1 MTDQIGTPGV
11 SATGVATPGSG
22 GRAATSRRRLRGNA
36 SIYIGLGMLLVMVV
50 AGILIPLLSP
60 HDPNEVGAN
69 QLLPPGG
76 TYLFGT
82 DMLGRDVFTRVFDAV
97 PIDLGAAFVGVLVP
111 FAIGTVVGT
120 LLGISRNR
128 AVNNV
133 VGSIIDG
140 INAFPFLIFVIALV
154 AFLGAGLW
162 SIILALS
169 LVNWARYAR
178 IARTRAVVVNE
189 QGYVEAARTL
199 GYGPIRTLFRHI
211 IPNVS
216 SETRA
221 YALSDFII
229 VIIAVAALS
238 FLGLGVNPPQAE
250 WGAMIKDG
258 SGIITLAW
266 WVAIF
271 PGLALCWAGISV
283 ALIAEGFSQ
292 RARETT
298 S

>member
-1 MTDQIGTPGV
+1 MSKKVRAEGTFAIIIGAGMMG
-11 SATGVATPGSG
+11 ALLLA
-22 GRAATSRRRLRGNA
+22 
-36 SIYIGLGMLLVMVV
+36 GL
-50 AGILIPLLSP
+50 LIPWFGKY
-60 HDPNEVGAN
+60 DANEISAS
-69 QLLPPGG
+69 QLMPPSRDN
-76 TYLFGT
+76 YFGT
-82 DMLGRDVFTRVFDAV
+82 DMLGRDVFARVFDAV
-97 PIDLGAAFVGVLVP
+97 FIDIGTAFAGVLIPLAV
-111 FAIGTVVGT
+111 GTIIGT

-128 AVNNV
+128 KVNSFI
-133 VGSIIDG
+133 GSLIDG

-154 AFLGAGLW
+154 AFLGAGLG

-178 IARTRAVVVNE
+178 IARTRAVVVNQ

-199 GYGPIRTLFRHI
+199 GYKPSRILFRHI

-258 SGIITLAW
+258 ANIITLAW
-266 WVAIF
+266 WGAVF
-271 PGLALCWAGISV
+271 PGLAICWAGISV
-283 ALIAEGFSQ
+283 AVFSEGLTKRIGEGNQ
-292 RARETT
+292 R
-298 S
+298 

>member
-1 MTDQIGTPGV
+1 MGAILL
-11 SATGVATPGSG
+11 A
-22 GRAATSRRRLRGNA
+22 
-36 SIYIGLGMLLVMVV
+36 GL
-50 AGILIPLLSP
+50 LIPWFGKYDANEISSDQLLSP
-60 HDPNEVGAN
+60 RSTH
-69 QLLPPGG
+69 
-76 TYLFGT
+76 YFGT
-82 DMLGRDVFTRVFDAV
+82 DMLGRDVFARVFDAV
-97 PIDLGAAFVGVLVP
+97 FIDIGTAFAGVLIPLGV
-111 FAIGTVVGT
+111 GTIVGT

-128 AVNNV
+128 RVNSFI
-133 VGSIIDG
+133 GSLIDG

-154 AFLGAGLW
+154 SFLGAGLG

-178 IARTRAVVVNE
+178 IARTRAVVVNQ

-199 GYGPIRTLFRHI
+199 GYKPSRILFRHI

-221 YALSDFII
+221 YALSDFTI

-258 SGIITLAW
+258 ANIITLAW
-266 WVAIF
+266 WTAVF
-271 PGLALCWAGISV
+271 PGLAICWTGISV
-283 ALIAEGFSQ
+283 AVFSEGLTKRIGEGNQ
-292 RARETT
+292 
-298 S
+298 

>member
-1 MTDQIGTPGV
+1 MSKKATKVRPAGTLG
-11 SATGVATPGSG
+11 
-22 GRAATSRRRLRGNA
+22 
-36 SIYIGLGMLLVMVV
+36 IYIGSGMMAAMLL
-50 AGILIPLLSP
+50 AGLLIPMFGKY
-60 HDPNEVGAN
+60 DANEISAD
-69 QLLPPGG
+69 QIAPPSREH
-76 TYLFGT
+76 LFGT
-82 DMLGRDVFTRVFDAV
+82 DMLGRDIFARVFDAV
-97 PIDLGAAFVGVLVP
+97 FIDIGTAFAGVLIPLAV
-111 FAIGTVVGT
+111 GTIIGT

-128 AVNNV
+128 RFNSFI
-133 VGSIIDG
+133 GSLIDG

-154 AFLGAGLW
+154 AFLGAGLG

-178 IARTRAVVVNE
+178 IARTRAVVVNQ

-199 GYGPIRTLFRHI
+199 GYKPTRILFRHI

-258 SGIITLAW
+258 ANIITLAW
-266 WVAIF
+266 WTAVF
-271 PGLALCWAGISV
+271 PGLAICWAGISV
-283 ALIAEGFSQ
+283 AVFSEGLSARIGEGNQ
-292 RARETT
+292 R
-298 S
+298 

>member
-1 MTDQIGTPGV
+1 MSKKARKVRPAGTLG
-11 SATGVATPGSG
+11 
-22 GRAATSRRRLRGNA
+22 
-36 SIYIGLGMLLVMVV
+36 IYIGSGMMAAILL
-50 AGILIPLLSP
+50 AGLLIPLFGKY
-60 HDPNEVGAN
+60 DANEISADQIV
-69 QLLPPGG
+69 PPSRDH
-76 TYLFGT
+76 LFGT
-82 DMLGRDVFTRVFDAV
+82 DMLGRDIFARVFDAV
-97 PIDLGAAFVGVLVP
+97 FIDIGTAFAGVLIPLAV
-111 FAIGTVVGT
+111 GTIIGT

-128 AVNNV
+128 RFNSFI
-133 VGSIIDG
+133 GSLIDG

-154 AFLGAGLW
+154 AFLGAGLG

-178 IARTRAVVVNE
+178 IARTRAVVVNQ

-199 GYGPIRTLFRHI
+199 GYKPTRILFRHI

-238 FLGLGVNPPQAE
+238 FLGLGVIPPQAE

-258 SGIITLAW
+258 ANIITLAW
-266 WVAIF
+266 WSAVF
-271 PGLALCWAGISV
+271 PGLAICWAGISV
-283 ALIAEGFSQ
+283 AVFSEGLSARIGEGNQ
-292 RARETT
+292 R
-298 S
+298 

>member
-1 MTDQIGTPGV
+1 MSKKVRAEGTFAIIIGT
-11 SATGVATPGSG
+11 AMMLALLL
-22 GRAATSRRRLRGNA
+22 A
-36 SIYIGLGMLLVMVV
+36 GL
-50 AGILIPLLSP
+50 LIPWFGKY
-60 HDPNEVGAN
+60 DANEISAD
-69 QLLPPGG
+69 QLMPPSRQ
-76 TYLFGT
+76 YFFGT
-82 DMLGRDVFTRVFDAV
+82 DMLGRDVFARVFNAV
-97 PIDLGAAFVGVLVP
+97 FIDIGTAFIGVLSPLAV
-111 FAIGTVVGT
+111 GTIIGT

-128 AVNNV
+128 RVNSFI
-133 VGSIIDG
+133 GSLIDG

-154 AFLGAGLW
+154 AFLGAGLG
-162 SIILALS
+162 SIIIALS

-178 IARTRAVVVNE
+178 IARTRAVVVNQ

-199 GYGPIRTLFRHI
+199 GYKPSRILFRHI

-258 SGIITLAW
+258 ANIITLAW
-266 WVAIF
+266 WGAVF
-271 PGLALCWAGISV
+271 PGLAICWAGISV
-283 ALIAEGFSQ
+283 AVFAEGLSKRIGEGNQ
-292 RARETT
+292 Q
-298 S
+298 

>member
-1 MTDQIGTPGV
+1 MSKKVRAEGTFAIIIG
-11 SATGVATPGSG
+11 
-22 GRAATSRRRLRGNA
+22 AAMMLA
-36 SIYIGLGMLLVMVV
+36 LLLAGL
-50 AGILIPLLSP
+50 LIPWFGKY
-60 HDPNEVGAN
+60 DANEISAD
-69 QLLPPGG
+69 QLMPPSRQ
-76 TYLFGT
+76 YFFGT
-82 DMLGRDVFTRVFDAV
+82 DMLGRDVFARVFNAV
-97 PIDLGAAFVGVLVP
+97 FIDIGTAFIGVLIPLAV
-111 FAIGTVVGT
+111 GTIIGT

-128 AVNNV
+128 RVNSFI
-133 VGSIIDG
+133 GSLIDG

-154 AFLGAGLW
+154 AFLGAGLG
-162 SIILALS
+162 SIIIALS

-178 IARTRAVVVNE
+178 IARTRAVVVNQ

-199 GYGPIRTLFRHI
+199 GYKPSRILFRHI

-258 SGIITLAW
+258 ANIITLAW
-266 WVAIF
+266 WGAVF
-271 PGLALCWAGISV
+271 PGLAICWAGISV
-283 ALIAEGFSQ
+283 AVFAEGLSKRIGEGNQ
-292 RARETT
+292 Q
-298 S
+298 

>member
-1 MTDQIGTPGV
+1 MSKKVRAEGTFAIIIG
-11 SATGVATPGSG
+11 
-22 GRAATSRRRLRGNA
+22 AAMMLA
-36 SIYIGLGMLLVMVV
+36 LLLAGL
-50 AGILIPLLSP
+50 LIPWFGKY
-60 HDPNEVGAN
+60 DANEISAD
-69 QLLPPGG
+69 QLMPPSRQ
-76 TYLFGT
+76 YFFGT
-82 DMLGRDVFTRVFDAV
+82 DMLGRDVFARVFDAV
-97 PIDLGAAFVGVLVP
+97 FVDIGTAFIGVLIPLAV
-111 FAIGTVVGT
+111 GTIIGT

-128 AVNNV
+128 RVNSFI
-133 VGSIIDG
+133 GSLIDG

-154 AFLGAGLW
+154 AFLGAGLG
-162 SIILALS
+162 SIIIALS

-178 IARTRAVVVNE
+178 IARTRAVVVNQ

-199 GYGPIRTLFRHI
+199 GYKPSRILFRHI

-258 SGIITLAW
+258 ANIITLAW
-266 WVAIF
+266 WGAVF
-271 PGLALCWAGISV
+271 PGLAICWAGISV
-283 ALIAEGFSQ
+283 AVFAEGLSKRIGEGNQ
-292 RARETT
+292 Q
-298 S
+298 

>member
-1 MTDQIGTPGV
+1 MSKKVRAEGTFAIIIG
-11 SATGVATPGSG
+11 
-22 GRAATSRRRLRGNA
+22 AAMMLA
-36 SIYIGLGMLLVMVV
+36 LLLAGL
-50 AGILIPLLSP
+50 LIPWFGKY
-60 HDPNEVGAN
+60 DANEISAD
-69 QLLPPGG
+69 QLMPPSRQ
-76 TYLFGT
+76 YFFGT
-82 DMLGRDVFTRVFDAV
+82 DMLGRDVFARVFNAV
-97 PIDLGAAFVGVLVP
+97 FIDIGTAFIGVLIPLAV
-111 FAIGTVVGT
+111 GTIIGT

-128 AVNNV
+128 RVNSFI
-133 VGSIIDG
+133 GSLIDG

-154 AFLGAGLW
+154 AFLGAGLG
-162 SIILALS
+162 SIVIALS

-178 IARTRAVVVNE
+178 IARTRAVVVNQ

-199 GYGPIRTLFRHI
+199 GYKPSRILFRHI

-258 SGIITLAW
+258 ANIITLAW
-266 WVAIF
+266 WGAVF
-271 PGLALCWAGISV
+271 PGLAICWAGISV
-283 ALIAEGFSQ
+283 AVFAEGLSKRIGEGNQ
-292 RARETT
+292 Q
-298 S
+298 

>member
-1 MTDQIGTPGV
+1 MSKKVRAEGTFAIIIGT
-11 SATGVATPGSG
+11 AMMLALLL
-22 GRAATSRRRLRGNA
+22 A
-36 SIYIGLGMLLVMVV
+36 GL
-50 AGILIPLLSP
+50 LIPWFGKY
-60 HDPNEVGAN
+60 DANEISAD
-69 QLLPPGG
+69 QLMPPSRQ
-76 TYLFGT
+76 YFFGT
-82 DMLGRDVFTRVFDAV
+82 DMLGRDVFARVFNAV
-97 PIDLGAAFVGVLVP
+97 FIDIGTAFIGVLIPLAV
-111 FAIGTVVGT
+111 GTIIGT

-128 AVNNV
+128 RVNSFI
-133 VGSIIDG
+133 GSLIDG

-154 AFLGAGLW
+154 AFLGAGLG
-162 SIILALS
+162 SIIIALS

-178 IARTRAVVVNE
+178 IARTRAVVVNQ

-199 GYGPIRTLFRHI
+199 GYKPSRILFRHI

-258 SGIITLAW
+258 ANIITLAW
-266 WVAIF
+266 WGAVF
-271 PGLALCWAGISV
+271 PGLAICWAGISV
-283 ALIAEGFSQ
+283 AVFAEGLSKRIGEGNQ
-292 RARETT
+292 Q
-298 S
+298 

>member
-1 MTDQIGTPGV
+1 MSKKVRAEGTFAIIIG
-11 SATGVATPGSG
+11 
-22 GRAATSRRRLRGNA
+22 AAMMGALLLA
-36 SIYIGLGMLLVMVV
+36 GL
-50 AGILIPLLSP
+50 LIPWFGKY
-60 HDPNEVGAN
+60 DANEISAD
-69 QLLPPGG
+69 QLMPPSRQ
-76 TYLFGT
+76 YFFGT
-82 DMLGRDVFTRVFDAV
+82 DMLGRDVFARVFNAV
-97 PIDLGAAFVGVLVP
+97 FIDIGTAFIGVLIPLAV
-111 FAIGTVVGT
+111 GTIIGT

-128 AVNNV
+128 RVNSFI
-133 VGSIIDG
+133 GSLIDG

-154 AFLGAGLW
+154 AFLGAGLG
-162 SIILALS
+162 SIVIALS

-178 IARTRAVVVNE
+178 IARTRAVVVNQ

-199 GYGPIRTLFRHI
+199 GYKPSRILFRHI

-258 SGIITLAW
+258 ANIITLAW
-266 WVAIF
+266 WGAVF
-271 PGLALCWAGISV
+271 PGLAICWAGISV
-283 ALIAEGFSQ
+283 AVFAEGLSKRIGEGNQ
-292 RARETT
+292 Q
-298 S
+298 

>member
-1 MTDQIGTPGV
+1 MSKKVRKVRPAGTLG
-11 SATGVATPGSG
+11 
-22 GRAATSRRRLRGNA
+22 
-36 SIYIGLGMLLVMVV
+36 IYIGFGMMTAMLL
-50 AGILIPLLSP
+50 AGLLIPLFGKY
-60 HDPNEVGAN
+60 DANEIGAD
-69 QLLPPGG
+69 QILPPSRVH
-76 TYLFGT
+76 LFGT
-82 DMLGRDVFTRVFDAV
+82 DMLGRDIFARVFDAV
-97 PIDLGAAFVGVLVP
+97 FIDIGTAFAGVLIPLAV
-111 FAIGTVVGT
+111 GTIIGT

-128 AVNNV
+128 RFNSFI
-133 VGSIIDG
+133 GSLIDG

-154 AFLGAGLW
+154 AFLGAGLG

-178 IARTRAVVVNE
+178 IARTRAVVVNQ

-199 GYGPIRTLFRHI
+199 GYKPTRILFRHI

-258 SGIITLAW
+258 ANIITLAW
-266 WVAIF
+266 WAAVF
-271 PGLALCWAGISV
+271 PGLAICWAGISV
-283 ALIAEGFSQ
+283 AVFSEGLSARIGEGNQ
-292 RARETT
+292 R
-298 S
+298 

>member
-1 MTDQIGTPGV
+1 MSKKAKKVRPEGTLGIFIG
-11 SATGVATPGSG
+11 AAMMGSLLL
-22 GRAATSRRRLRGNA
+22 A
-36 SIYIGLGMLLVMVV
+36 GL
-50 AGILIPLLSP
+50 LIPWFGKYEA
-60 HDPNEVGAN
+60 NEISAD
-69 QLLPPGG
+69 QLLPPSR
-76 TYLFGT
+76 THFFGT
-82 DMLGRDVFTRVFDAV
+82 DILGRDVFARVFDAV
-97 PIDLGAAFVGVLVP
+97 FIDIGTAFVGVLIPLTV
-111 FAIGTVVGT
+111 GTIIGT

-128 AVNNV
+128 RVNSFI
-133 VGSIIDG
+133 GSLIDG

-154 AFLGAGLW
+154 AFLGAGLG
-162 SIILALS
+162 SIIFALS
-169 LVNWARYAR
+169 LVHWARYAR

-199 GYGPIRTLFRHI
+199 GYSRSRILFRHI

-258 SGIITLAW
+258 ANIITLAW
-266 WVAIF
+266 WAAVF
-271 PGLALCWAGISV
+271 PGLAICWAGISV
-283 ALIAEGFSQ
+283 AVFSEGLS
-292 RARETT
+292 ARIGEGNQQ
-298 S
+298 

>member
-1 MTDQIGTPGV
+1 MSKKVRAEGTFAIIIGAGMM
-11 SATGVATPGSG
+11 VALLL
-22 GRAATSRRRLRGNA
+22 A
-36 SIYIGLGMLLVMVV
+36 GL
-50 AGILIPLLSP
+50 LIPWFGKYDANEISAEQLMSP
-60 HDPNEVGAN
+60 SRDHF
-69 QLLPPGG
+69 
-76 TYLFGT
+76 FGT
-82 DMLGRDVFTRVFDAV
+82 DMLGRDVFARVFDAV
-97 PIDLGAAFVGVLVP
+97 FIDIGTAFAGVLIPLAV
-111 FAIGTVVGT
+111 GTIIGT

-128 AVNNV
+128 KINSFI
-133 VGSIIDG
+133 GSLIDG

-154 AFLGAGLW
+154 AFLGAGLG
-162 SIILALS
+162 SIIIALS

-178 IARTRAVVVNE
+178 IARTRAVVVNQ

-199 GYGPIRTLFRHI
+199 GYKPSRILFRHI

-258 SGIITLAW
+258 ANIITLAW
-266 WVAIF
+266 WGAVF
-271 PGLALCWAGISV
+271 PGLAICWAGISV
-283 ALIAEGFSQ
+283 AVFSEGLTKRIGEGNQ
-292 RARETT
+292 R
-298 S
+298 

>member
-1 MTDQIGTPGV
+1 MG
-11 SATGVATPGSG
+11 ALLLA
-22 GRAATSRRRLRGNA
+22 
-36 SIYIGLGMLLVMVV
+36 GL
-50 AGILIPLLSP
+50 LIPWFGKY
-60 HDPNEVGAN
+60 DANEISAE
-69 QLLPPGG
+69 QLAPPSREHF
-76 TYLFGT
+76 FGT
-82 DMLGRDVFTRVFDAV
+82 DMLGRDVFARVFDAV
-97 PIDLGAAFVGVLVP
+97 FIDIGTAFAGVLIPLAV
-111 FAIGTVVGT
+111 GTIIGT

-128 AVNNV
+128 RVNSFI
-133 VGSIIDG
+133 GSLIDG

-154 AFLGAGLW
+154 AFLGAGLG
-162 SIILALS
+162 SIIIALS

-178 IARTRAVVVNE
+178 IARTRAVVVNQ

-199 GYGPIRTLFRHI
+199 GYKPSRILFRHI

-258 SGIITLAW
+258 ANIITLAW
-266 WVAIF
+266 WGAVF
-271 PGLALCWAGISV
+271 PGLAICWAGISV
-283 ALIAEGFSQ
+283 AVFSEGLTKRIGEGNQ
-292 RARETT
+292 R
-298 S
+298 

>member
-1 MTDQIGTPGV
+1 MML
-11 SATGVATPGSG
+11 ALLLA
-22 GRAATSRRRLRGNA
+22 
-36 SIYIGLGMLLVMVV
+36 GL
-50 AGILIPLLSP
+50 LIPWFGKY
-60 HDPNEVGAN
+60 DANEISAD
-69 QLLPPGG
+69 QLMPPSRQ
-76 TYLFGT
+76 YFFGT
-82 DMLGRDVFTRVFDAV
+82 DMLGRDVFARVFNAV
-97 PIDLGAAFVGVLVP
+97 FIDIGTAFIGVLIPLAV
-111 FAIGTVVGT
+111 GTIIGT

-128 AVNNV
+128 RVNSFI
-133 VGSIIDG
+133 GSLIDG

-154 AFLGAGLW
+154 AFLGAGLG
-162 SIILALS
+162 SIIIALS

-178 IARTRAVVVNE
+178 IARTRAVVVNQ

-199 GYGPIRTLFRHI
+199 GYKPSRILFRHI

-258 SGIITLAW
+258 ANIITLAW
-266 WVAIF
+266 WGAVF
-271 PGLALCWAGISV
+271 PGLAICWAGISV
-283 ALIAEGFSQ
+283 AVFAEGLSKRIGEGNQ
-292 RARETT
+292 Q
-298 S
+298 

>member
-1 MTDQIGTPGV
+1 MSKKVRAEGTFAIIIGAGMM
-11 SATGVATPGSG
+11 VALLL
-22 GRAATSRRRLRGNA
+22 A
-36 SIYIGLGMLLVMVV
+36 GL
-50 AGILIPLLSP
+50 LIPWFGKYDANEISAEQLMSP
-60 HDPNEVGAN
+60 SRDHF
-69 QLLPPGG
+69 
-76 TYLFGT
+76 FGT
-82 DMLGRDVFTRVFDAV
+82 DMLGRDVFARVFEAV
-97 PIDLGAAFVGVLVP
+97 FIDIGTAFAGVLIPLAV
-111 FAIGTVVGT
+111 GTVIGT

-128 AVNNV
+128 KVNSF
-133 VGSIIDG
+133 VGSLIDG

-154 AFLGAGLW
+154 AFLGAGLG

-178 IARTRAVVVNE
+178 IARTRAVVVNQ

-199 GYGPIRTLFRHI
+199 GYKPSRILFRHI

-258 SGIITLAW
+258 ANIITLAW
-266 WVAIF
+266 WGAVF
-271 PGLALCWAGISV
+271 PGLAICWAGISV
-283 ALIAEGFSQ
+283 AVFSEGLTKRIGEGNQ
-292 RARETT
+292 R
-298 S
+298 

>member
-1 MTDQIGTPGV
+1 MSSDRLVSSAPQTPAGNR
-11 SATGVATPGSG
+11 PPP
-22 GRAATSRRRLRGNA
+22 AARKRRFRGNA
-36 SIYIGLGMLLVMVV
+36 SIYIGLGMLLAMVL
-50 AGILIPLLSP
+50 AGIIIPLVSP
-60 HDPNEVGAN
+60 HDPNQVTPF
-69 QLLPPGG
+69 QLLPPDG

-82 DMLGRDVFTRVFDAV
+82 DILGRDVFTRVFDAV
-97 PIDLGAAFVGVLVP
+97 PIDLGAAFIGVLIP
-111 FAIGTVVGT
+111 FAVGTVIGT
-120 LLGISRNR
+120 LLGISRSR
-128 AVNNV
+128 VVNNV

-199 GYGPIRTLFRHI
+199 GYGPVRTLFRHI

-238 FLGLGVNPPQAE
+238 FLGLGINPPQAE

-292 RARETT
+292 RAREAT

>member
-1 MTDQIGTPGV
+1 MSNEKKTKKRKDRGEGAFGLYAGFGMLGAMLLAGLLIPIFSKYDPDGLGPDQIV
-11 SATGVATPGSG
+11 
-22 GRAATSRRRLRGNA
+22 
-36 SIYIGLGMLLVMVV
+36 
-50 AGILIPLLSP
+50 
-60 HDPNEVGAN
+60 
-69 QLLPPGG
+69 PPSSK
-76 TYLFGT
+76 YFFGT

-97 PIDLGAAFVGVLVP
+97 FVDLGTALVGVLIPLFV
-111 FAIGTVVGT
+111 GTVIGT

-128 AVNNV
+128 RVNSF
-133 VGSIIDG
+133 VGSLIDG

-154 AFLGAGLW
+154 AFLGAGLG
-162 SIILALS
+162 SIIIALS

-178 IARTRAVVVNE
+178 IARTRAVVVNQ

-199 GYGPIRTLFRHI
+199 GYSPTRILFRHI

-238 FLGLGVNPPQAE
+238 FLGLGVSPPQAE

-258 SGIITLAW
+258 ANIITLAW
-266 WVAIF
+266 WTAVF
-271 PGLALCWAGISV
+271 PGLALCWAGIAV
-283 ALIAEGFSQ
+283 ALIAEGLSRRLREGGQ
-292 RARETT
+292 R
-298 S
+298 

>member
-1 MTDQIGTPGV
+1 MSKKVRAEGTFAIIIG
-11 SATGVATPGSG
+11 
-22 GRAATSRRRLRGNA
+22 AAMMLA
-36 SIYIGLGMLLVMVV
+36 LLLAGL
-50 AGILIPLLSP
+50 LIPWFGKY
-60 HDPNEVGAN
+60 DANEISAD
-69 QLLPPGG
+69 QLMPPSSQ
-76 TYLFGT
+76 YFFGT
-82 DMLGRDVFTRVFDAV
+82 DMLGRDVFARVFNAV
-97 PIDLGAAFVGVLVP
+97 FIDIGTAFIGVLIPLAV
-111 FAIGTVVGT
+111 GTIIGT

-128 AVNNV
+128 RVNSFI
-133 VGSIIDG
+133 GSLIDG

-154 AFLGAGLW
+154 AFLGAGLG
-162 SIILALS
+162 SIIIALS

-178 IARTRAVVVNE
+178 IARTRAVVVNQ

-199 GYGPIRTLFRHI
+199 GYKPSRILFRHI

-258 SGIITLAW
+258 ANIITLAW
-266 WVAIF
+266 WGAVF
-271 PGLALCWAGISV
+271 PGLAICWAGISV
-283 ALIAEGFSQ
+283 AVFAEGLSKRIGEGNQ
-292 RARETT
+292 Q
-298 S
+298 

>member
-1 MTDQIGTPGV
+1 MSKKVRAEGTFAIIIG
-11 SATGVATPGSG
+11 
-22 GRAATSRRRLRGNA
+22 AAMMLA
-36 SIYIGLGMLLVMVV
+36 LLLAGL
-50 AGILIPLLSP
+50 LIPWFGKY
-60 HDPNEVGAN
+60 DANEISAD
-69 QLLPPGG
+69 QLMPPSRQ
-76 TYLFGT
+76 YFFGT
-82 DMLGRDVFTRVFDAV
+82 DMLGRDVFARVFNAV
-97 PIDLGAAFVGVLVP
+97 FIDIGTAFIGVLIPLAV
-111 FAIGTVVGT
+111 GTIIGT

-128 AVNNV
+128 RVNSFI
-133 VGSIIDG
+133 GSLIDG

-154 AFLGAGLW
+154 AFLGAGLG
-162 SIILALS
+162 SIIIALS

-178 IARTRAVVVNE
+178 IARTRAVVVNQ

-199 GYGPIRTLFRHI
+199 GYKPSRILFRHI

-258 SGIITLAW
+258 ANIITLAW
-266 WVAIF
+266 WGAVF
-271 PGLALCWAGISV
+271 PGLAICWAGTSV
-283 ALIAEGFSQ
+283 AVFAEGLSKRIGEGNQ
-292 RARETT
+292 Q
-298 S
+298 

>member
-1 MTDQIGTPGV
+1 MRKKGKKVRPEGTLGII
-11 SATGVATPGSG
+11 TGAGMMGAILLSG
-22 GRAATSRRRLRGNA
+22 L
-36 SIYIGLGMLLVMVV
+36 
-50 AGILIPLLSP
+50 LIPWFGKYDANEIGSDQLLSP
-60 HDPNEVGAN
+60 SSTH
-69 QLLPPGG
+69 
-76 TYLFGT
+76 YFGT
-82 DMLGRDVFTRVFDAV
+82 DMLGRDVFARVFDAV
-97 PIDLGAAFVGVLVP
+97 FIDIGTAFVGVLIPLAV
-111 FAIGTVVGT
+111 GTIVGT

-128 AVNNV
+128 RVNSFI
-133 VGSIIDG
+133 GSLIDG

-154 AFLGAGLW
+154 SFLGAGLG

-178 IARTRAVVVNE
+178 IARTRAVVVNQ

-199 GYGPIRTLFRHI
+199 GYKPTRILFRHI

-221 YALSDFII
+221 YALSDFTI

-258 SGIITLAW
+258 ANIITLAW
-266 WVAIF
+266 WTAVF
-271 PGLALCWAGISV
+271 PGLAICWTGISV
-283 ALIAEGFSQ
+283 AVFSEGLTKRISEGNQ
-292 RARETT
+292 Q
-298 S
+298 